1 MAVNLPLAVI
11 LLDCLEKMADNLDV
25 MSEGANQGG
34 KKFHKVIGAG
44 IGWVVG
50 GPVGAALGLLV
61 GHTVESNPD
70 LLHDGLS
77 QKGLKPQ
84 YDILGLPY
92 NAGVDEVKA
101 SYKKLVRK
109 YHPDRFVDK
118 DPVVEELARGKMTE
132 INTAYASIMDA
143 LKAKEQ

>member
-1 MAVNLPLAVI
+1 
-11 LLDCLEKMADNLDV
+11 
-25 MSEGANQGG
+25 MSQGSNEGNKG
-34 KKFHKVIGAG
+34 KFHKVIGAG

-61 GHTVESNPD
+61 GHTMENNPD
-70 LLHDGLS
+70 LLTDGMS
-77 QKGLKPQ
+77 RQGLKPH
-84 YDILGLPY
+84 YDVLGVPY
-92 NAGVDEVKA
+92 DADVQAVKA
-101 SYKKLVRK
+101 SYKRLVRK

-143 LKAKEQ
+143 FKAKEQ

>member
-1 MAVNLPLAVI
+1 
-11 LLDCLEKMADNLDV
+11 
-25 MSEGANQGG
+25 MSEGASQGSKG
-34 KKFHKVIGAG
+34 KFHKVIGAG

-61 GHTVESNPD
+61 GHTVENNPD
-70 LLHDGLS
+70 LLRNGS
-77 QKGLKPQ
+77 SAKGLKAE
-84 YDILGLPY
+84 YDILGVPY
-92 NAGVDEVKA
+92 DADAAAVKA

-132 INTAYASIMDA
+132 INTAYASIMDSFST
-143 LKAKEQ
+143 KQQ

>member
-1 MAVNLPLAVI
+1 
-11 LLDCLEKMADNLDV
+11 
-25 MSEGANQGG
+25 MSEGASQGG
-34 KKFHKVIGAG
+34 KGKFHKVIGAG

-61 GHTVESNPD
+61 GHTVENNPD
-70 LLHDGLS
+70 LLGDRLS
-77 QKGLKPQ
+77 GKGLKPQ
-84 YDILGLPY
+84 YDVLGVPY
-92 NAGVDEVKA
+92 DAGEEEVKA

-132 INTAYASIMDA
+132 INTAYASLMEA
-143 LKAKEQ
+143 FRAKQQ

>member
-1 MAVNLPLAVI
+1 
-11 LLDCLEKMADNLDV
+11 
-25 MSEGANQGG
+25 MSQGDNQGKG
-34 KKFHKVIGAG
+34 KFHKAIGAG

-61 GHTVESNPD
+61 GHTMENNPD
-70 LLHDGLS
+70 LLQGGLPG
-77 QKGLKPQ
+77 KGLKPQ
-84 YDILGLPY
+84 YDVLGVPY
-92 NAGVDEVKA
+92 DAGVEEVKA

-118 DPVVEELARGKMTE
+118 DPVVEELAKGKMTE